1 MFLYGGSDIDDQIN
15 RLFDT
20 PHIASVKGGCINE
33 EDEDSGEDDLIKDI
47 ENDFNSVEQTRE
59 FIGSI
64 LAKIKN
70 LINTPINKEKLVK
83 KLESH
88 PRPETLKTLLQK
100 LRNYS
105 KKKLLSVAQD
115 NIMSSLQVFSPRIKK
130 MEVKE

>member
-1 MFLYGGSDIDDQIN
+1 M
-15 RLFDT
+15 
-20 PHIASVKGGCINE
+20 
-33 EDEDSGEDDLIKDI
+33 
-47 ENDFNSVEQTRE
+47 EQTRE

-64 LAKIKN
+64 LAKIIN

-88 PRPETLKTLLQK
+88 PRLENLKTLLQK

-105 KKKLLSVAQD
+105 KKKLLSVAQE

>member
-1 MFLYGGSDIDDQIN
+1 M
-15 RLFDT
+15 
-20 PHIASVKGGCINE
+20 
-33 EDEDSGEDDLIKDI
+33 
-47 ENDFNSVEQTRE
+47 
-59 FIGSI
+59 
-64 LAKIKN
+64 AKIIN

-88 PRPETLKTLLQK
+88 PRLENLKTLLQK

-105 KKKLLSVAQD
+105 KKKLLSVAQE